1 MKKITESQ
9 SPKTRSA
16 FSKRFCMQLKDNR
29 KIFIISFIMQMLGI
43 PLFLLFRYLANHL
56 IGAMNESSADFYSDE
71 TLILFSSLS
80 DLSLIIASAAVFS
93 GVFTA
98 IWTFRYLHGKPGSD
112 LVMSL
117 PVNRSQLFSA
127 DFLAGLITYIIPYVI
142 AVLSTLPLLI
152 SWSHTEESA
161 DFITIFFSMQF
172 YCVPPPEGI
181 LGSEILILIAML
193 FLYSFTVLVTVCCGT
208 VYDSIACLVISNI
221 SLNLLCFN
229 TDNIISAET
238 TSQYYNYDYLFSRIC
253 PPGALLYAIRYLFL
267 YDEAPYIHGTVNW
280 IIWIMTL
287 SVLCSFAAGI
297 IFKRRK
303 MEDTGKPFA
312 FHPMFCAVCACLTT
326 AVISYIADNRIYLFS
341 SPKLLCFLILSM
353 LASFFI
359 YFILL
364 SVKERKVRFI
374 QSPKKLILP
383 AAVFVIATGFFTAF
397 TETGAFGAEYR
408 VPYAGAVAE
417 ATIEFKPFSDTYT
430 DKETIKFITDLHK
443 ELNNDL
449 RNSSEDT
456 AESDYYTSPNENKT
470 FRSDYNIFSAD
481 HNDELHYD
489 SSDTITIE
497 YVMKNGKQYRKNF
510 TPCETDYMES
520 EIYKVVE
527 EDYTSRMND
536 PDREFPE
543 IISKHLFGKEH
554 VKYSEISAEIKKY
567 ISGKKNMVFCG
578 RTEYEKEL
586 FGCSSVPYVSSTRRY
601 PYEYVLTDFDQNIL
615 DEITLKAYFGNY
627 YDTRDCFVVTI
638 VIDKESSD
646 PDTNHSY
653 TYGNTMVRIRNPV
666 KFTFML
672 PPEYAELY
680 SKLIENSNA
689 EKVEWIEKTDY
700 DYY

>member
-1 MKKITESQ
+1 MKKKTERQ
-9 SPKTRSA
+9 SMKTRSA

-43 PLFLLFRYLANHL
+43 PLFLLFRYLANRL
-56 IGAMNESSADFYSDE
+56 TGAMNESSADFYSDE

-80 DLSLIIASAAVFS
+80 NLSLIIASVAVFS

-98 IWTFRYLHGKPGSD
+98 IWTFRYLHGKCGSD

-127 DFLAGLITYIIPYVI
+127 DFLAGLITYIVPYVI

-208 VYDSIACLVISNI
+208 IYDSIACLVISNI
-221 SLNLLCFN
+221 SLYLLCFN

-238 TSQYYNYDYLFSRIC
+238 TSQYLNYDYLFSRIC

-280 IIWIMTL
+280 IIWILTL
-287 SVLCSFAAGI
+287 SVLCSVAAGI

-303 MEDTGKPFA
+303 AEITGKSFA
-312 FHPMFCAVCACLTT
+312 FYPMFCAVYACLTT

-341 SPKLLCFLILSM
+341 SPKLPCFLLLS
-353 LASFFI
+353 LLVTFFI
-359 YFILL
+359 YLILL
-364 SVKERKVRFI
+364 SLKERKVRFI

-383 AAVFVIATGFFTAF
+383 AVVFVTVTGFFTAF
-397 TETGAFGAEYR
+397 TETGAFGAEYY
-408 VPYAGAVAE
+408 VPHAGAVAE

-456 AESDYYTSPNENKT
+456 AESDYYTRPHESKT
-470 FRSDYNIFSAD
+470 FCSDYNIFSAD

-489 SSDTITIE
+489 SSDTIAIE

-527 EDYTSRMND
+527 EDYTNRMND
-536 PDREFPE
+536 LDREFPE
-543 IISKHLFGKEH
+543 IMSKLLFGKEN

-567 ISGKKNMVFCG
+567 ISGKKYMVFCG

-615 DEITLKAYFGNY
+615 DEITSRAYYGHY
-627 YDTRDCFVVTI
+627 YDTRNCFVVTI

-653 TYGNTMVRIRNPV
+653 TYGNTMARLRNPV

-672 PPEYAELY
+672 PPEYADLY
-680 SKLIENSNA
+680 NKLIENSNA

>member
-1 MKKITESQ
+1 MKKKTERQ
-9 SPKTRSA
+9 STKTRSA
-16 FSKRFCMQLKDNR
+16 FSKRFYMQLKDNR
-29 KIFIISFIMQMLGI
+29 KIFIVSFIMQMLGI
-43 PLFLLFRYLANHL
+43 PMFLLFRYLANQL
-56 IGAMNESSADFYSDE
+56 TGAMNESSADFYSDE

-80 DLSLIIASAAVFS
+80 NLSLIIASAAVFS

-98 IWTFRYLHGKPGSD
+98 IWTFRYLHGKCGSD

-127 DFLAGLITYIIPYVI
+127 DFLAGLITYIIPYII

-221 SLNLLCFN
+221 SLYLLCFN
-229 TDNIISAET
+229 TDSIISAET
-238 TSQYYNYDYLFSRIC
+238 TSQYFNYDYLFSRIC
-253 PPGALLYAIRYLFL
+253 PPGALLNAIRYLFL
-267 YDEAPYIHGTVNW
+267 YDEAPYVHGTVNW

-287 SVLCSFAAGI
+287 SVLCFAAAGI

-303 MEDTGKPFA
+303 TEDTGKPFA

-341 SPKLLCFLILSM
+341 SPKLLRFLILSL

-383 AAVFVIATGFFTAF
+383 AAVFIIAAGFFAVF
-397 TETGAFGAEYR
+397 SETGAFGAKYY

-417 ATIEFKPFSDTYT
+417 ATIDFKPFSGTYT
-430 DKETIKFITDLHK
+430 DTETIKLITELHK

-449 RNSSEDT
+449 RKSSED
-456 AESDYYTSPNENKT
+456 AETENYYSTRSESKT
-470 FRSDYNIFSAD
+470 FCSDYNIFSAD
-481 HNDELHYD
+481 HADEVYYD
-489 SSDTITIE
+489 TSENITIK
-497 YVMKNGKQYRKNF
+497 YTMKNGKGYRTDF
-510 TPCETDYMES
+510 TPCITDYMSS
-520 EIYKVVE
+520 EIYKIAE
-527 EDYTSRMND
+527 ENYKNSMND
-536 PDREFPE
+536 PELELPE
-543 IISKHLFGKEH
+543 ILSVKIFGNEH
-554 VKYSEISAEIKKY
+554 VKYSDIPSEIKNY
-567 ISGKKNMVFCG
+567 ISDKKYYVFCG
-578 RTEYEKEL
+578 RTEFEKEL
-586 FGCSSVPYVSSTRRY
+586 FGCSSVPYVSSLRRY
-601 PYEYVLTDFDQNIL
+601 PYEYVLTDFDKNIL
-615 DEITLKAYFGNY
+615 DEIISKSYYWHY
-627 YDTRDCFVVTI
+627 YDTRDCFVVTV
-638 VIDKESSD
+638 VIDEESTDKETDHSS
-646 PDTNHSY
+646 
-653 TYGNTMVRIRNPV
+653 TYGGNMVWLKKPV
-666 KFTFML
+666 KFRLML
-672 PPEYAELY
+672 PPEYADLY
-680 SKLIENSNA
+680 NKLIENSNA
-689 EKVEWIEKTDY
+689 EKVEWIEKTDD